1 VHAHVSMHFGVER
14 CEMALALV
22 PSLGEGCASRSCR
35 AWTARSLGG
44 SFAAKSFA
52 RPVVQKDAEV
62 RCKWWARVDRAETEV
77 VVVGWHRGHHPQA
90 ALEAVVACCV
100 PDPCGVASNPM
111 DVKKQTLPSTGL
123 SRATIS
129 ISGTSCP
136 SCPALAANPDVRGT
150 SLLYHV
156 SMPHTSELLSPL
168 RRQLSR
174 DIVLS

>member
-1 VHAHVSMHFGVER
+1 MVLSDAKWLWLWYQVLARG
-14 CEMALALV
+14 AL
-22 PSLGEGCASRSCR
+22 LGAAGLGRHGP
-35 AWTARSLGG
+35 WVGG
-44 SFAAKSFA
+44 SLQNSFA

-77 VVVGWHRGHHPQA
+77 VVVGWHHGHHPQG

-129 ISGTSCP
+129 ISGISCP
-136 SCPALAANPDVRGT
+136 SCPALVANPDVRGT

-156 SMPHTSELLSPL
+156 SMPHSTLL
-168 RRQLSR
+168 
-174 DIVLS
+174 DF